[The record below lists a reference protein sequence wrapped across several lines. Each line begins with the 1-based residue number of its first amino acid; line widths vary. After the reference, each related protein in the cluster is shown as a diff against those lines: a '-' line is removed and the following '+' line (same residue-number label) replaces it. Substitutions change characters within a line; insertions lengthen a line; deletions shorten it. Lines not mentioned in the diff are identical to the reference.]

1 LKIFITVKI
10 ILIVNSSIKI
20 VKSLDKPV
28 KLISNLMLVEDIGK
42 LLNSPDQIALLTNIF
57 EDIKN
62 IDLNDKS
69 KDYFKNYLRLNK
81 DFMVIFNRMYA
92 NNPDLD
98 KNEKLMKGVDCAVNK
113 NFNALKNLVKLE
125 DQSDETKDF
134 VKLYSD
140 FFSSFGDVYSNINL
154 NKNPEIADIK
164 NLLLIISEGQQFLR
178 SDEKFNNSSSKLM
191 KIANRYE
198 DPEIKQMLFDLI
210 DYMKE
215 VTNISEN
222 PITLE
227 NTLEVLYSQ
236 LMKNP
241 EQLEVIADKVLKP
254 ILTFMNLKPKLRKPV
269 IYI

>member
-1 LKIFITVKI
+1 
-10 ILIVNSSIKI
+10 
-20 VKSLDKPV
+20 
-28 KLISNLMLVEDIGK
+28 
-42 LLNSPDQIALLTNIF
+42 
-57 EDIKN
+57 
-62 IDLNDKS
+62 
-69 KDYFKNYLRLNK
+69 
-81 DFMVIFNRMYA
+81 
-92 NNPDLD
+92 
-98 KNEKLMKGVDCAVNK
+98 MKGVDCAVNK